1 MFESLLRNKRLRYRA
16 LLVLFCLFAGA
27 MVLDRSINLDQASS
41 NEPSSLNEPDLYM
54 NNASISQIDNDGVIR
69 SKIAANRFTHYPL
82 TDVTTLERPNV
93 ILFSEDTDS
102 PWTISSIDGR
112 LLGGSEY
119 RKQAVELWTEVTAE
133 KASATGDKT
142 TFVTEALRVYP
153 SDNLAITDTEVNIFT
168 ATTETSAGGL
178 RANLDQDE
186 FAFRSSATQRVTTT
200 IQLLASPAVD

>member
-82 TDVTTLERPNV
+82 TDVTALERPNV

-112 LLGGSEY
+112 LLGG
-119 RKQAVELWTEVTAE
+119 
-133 KASATGDKT
+133 
-142 TFVTEALRVYP
+142 
-153 SDNLAITDTEVNIFT
+153 
-168 ATTETSAGGL
+168 
-178 RANLDQDE
+178 
-186 FAFRSSATQRVTTT
+186 
-200 IQLLASPAVD
+200 